1 MKQTKLTKKSKGKD
15 KTVQAQLIIPPCYL
29 TTQRHP
35 CFGGGAVIVVRLLVV
50 LDVCLNCT
58 QVNLHLQHWP
68 PTCASHFLF
77 MPIYK
82 DNKQCTGN
90 YINYNNLIRMMGIIM
105 MRTMCFVKSNIF
117 QTRMTSC
124 SLYMHL
130 QHTVLLG
137 LFPGNTL
144 IRQSKRRGGKKSMLF
159 GIQRENLSLF
169 KSKLTLAKT
178 TTNCCGLQ

>member
-144 IRQSKRRGGKKSMLF
+144 IRQSKRRGGKSQCCLGFRGKICLCLNPSSHL
-159 GIQRENLSLF
+159 Q
-169 KSKLTLAKT
+169 KT